1 MAITRSSADRVSRR
15 RFGRRT
21 PPEEPR
27 TVQADVM
34 PQAHRRAANKQRLLG
49 RLRSAGLIGALIA
62 LSPSAQAVAQNQ
74 GEVFH
79 RLGLIEILGDT
90 PSYAEVGLGA
100 FDVFAERDGDG
111 ERSGAAQ
118 LQLRWG
124 QKLYFIGP
132 VIGLLGNTD
141 GGVFGYGGIYADLAY
156 HNFIVTPVLGGYSEG
171 GSKDLGGVFQFR
183 AELGIAYEFDDGTRI
198 GARLGHISNAGIHDD
213 NPGEEE
219 LFITFA
225 IPFR

>member
-1 MAITRSSADRVSRR
+1 MLS
-15 RFGRRT
+15 
-21 PPEEPR
+21 
-27 TVQADVM
+27 
-34 PQAHRRAANKQRLLG
+34 
-49 RLRSAGLIGALIA
+49 RLRSAALIGALIA

-74 GEVFH
+74 REVFH
-79 RLGLIEILGDT
+79 RLGPIEILGDT

-100 FDVFAERDGDG
+100 FDVFAERGGSG

-132 VIGLLGNTD
+132 VVGLLGNTD

-156 HNFIVTPVLGGYSEG
+156 GSFVVTPVLAAGGYSEG

-183 AELGIAYEFDDGTRI
+183 LEVGIAYEFDDGTRI
-198 GARLGHISNAGIHDD
+198 GVRLGHISNAGIHDD

-219 LFITFA
+219 LFLTLA

>member
-1 MAITRSSADRVSRR
+1 M
-15 RFGRRT
+15 
-21 PPEEPR
+21 
-27 TVQADVM
+27 
-34 PQAHRRAANKQRLLG
+34 LG
-49 RLRSAGLIGALIA
+49 RLRNAALTGALIA
-62 LSPSAQAVAQNQ
+62 LSLSTQAVAQNQ
-74 GEVFH
+74 RNVFH
-79 RLGLIEILGDT
+79 RLGPLEILGEA
-90 PSYAEVGLGA
+90 PSYAEVGLGV
-100 FDVFAERDGDG
+100 FDVFAERDGSG

-124 QKLYFIGP
+124 RKLYFIGP
-132 VIGLLGNTD
+132 VVGLLGNTD
-141 GGVFGYGGIYADLAY
+141 SGVFGYGGIYADLAFG
-156 HNFIVTPVLGGYSEG
+156 NIIVTPVLAAGGYSEG

-219 LFITFA
+219 LLITFA

>member
-1 MAITRSSADRVSRR
+1 MLS
-15 RFGRRT
+15 
-21 PPEEPR
+21 
-27 TVQADVM
+27 
-34 PQAHRRAANKQRLLG
+34 
-49 RLRSAGLIGALIA
+49 RLRNATLIGALIA
-62 LSPSAQAVAQNQ
+62 LSPSTQALA
-74 GEVFH
+74 ESERDVFY
-79 RLGLIEILGDT
+79 RLGPLEVLGDA

-100 FDVFAERDGDG
+100 FDVFAERDGSG

-132 VIGLLGNTD
+132 VVGLLGNTD

-156 HNFIVTPVLGGYSEG
+156 GSFVVTPVLAAGGYSEG

-219 LFITFA
+219 LLITFA